1 MIIYYKYINW
11 IFVFYRYLDKKIL
24 IKSLYFIK
32 LLSKLC
38 FYRAIFCDKILI
50 CINVDVLVVH
60 LQIRS
65 CIVRLISRMHGISP
79 CTSRTQKIESE
90 FGSIRDRKFAYLPS
104 GVDDGPLHRIEAD
117 DLIVRSTIYLKKKKK
132 KYLYERETPQTKYS
146 LSKIYHLILQLFSIF
161 TAIIICRI
169 SR

>member
-60 LQIRS
+60 L
-65 CIVRLISRMHGISP
+65 
-79 CTSRTQKIESE
+79 
-90 FGSIRDRKFAYLPS
+90 
-104 GVDDGPLHRIEAD
+104 
-117 DLIVRSTIYLKKKKK
+117 
-132 KYLYERETPQTKYS
+132 
-146 LSKIYHLILQLFSIF
+146 
-161 TAIIICRI
+161 
-169 SR
+169 